1 MHRKTLHW
9 PSSSLGLGGL
19 NTSSPLNTRPSCLAA
34 CCAPLLFRAQGWFP
48 PLLLQGSTS
57 SVLPAA
63 VMYHVWRVFLA
74 DRSKYFVACSP
85 CVSCSNIWVFSD
97 TAMLRFILGRRSR
110 VMPLIAYLCVM
121 LMCLKLSVLR
131 SMILLFAINLDL
143 WLMLAQT

>member
-1 MHRKTLHW
+1 LSCCLLRLSSATL
-9 PSSSLGLGGL
+9 
-19 NTSSPLNTRPSCLAA
+19 RV
-34 CCAPLLFRAQGWFP
+34 QGWFRL
-48 PLLLQGSTS
+48 LLLQRSTS

-63 VMYHVWRVFLA
+63 VWRVFLA
-74 DRSKYFVACSP
+74 DCSKYLVACSP
-85 CVSCSNIWVFSD
+85 GVSCSNICVFSD